1 MPVTPPAPGAPGK
14 PRWGRRIAWLL
25 AIWTLSVLVMALMA
39 FAIKGIMRLA
49 GFNI

>member
-1 MPVTPPAPGAPGK
+1 VVAPARGAEGR

-25 AIWTLSVLVMALMA
+25 AIWTLSVLAMALMA

-49 GFNI
+49 GFAI